1 MRNQKQQVLKGSQCS
16 GVSQT
21 SIQACK
27 LLMIRDRIRRAWRS
41 KAGLVIMTMPICDAS
56 MQKKKKKKK
65 KKGKGKKYE
74 DKINSKVNILPCHR

>member
-65 KKGKGKKYE
+65 KKEKEKSM
-74 DKINSKVNILPCHR
+74 KIRLIQR

>member
-56 MQKKKKKKK
+56 MQNKKKKKKK
-65 KKGKGKKYE
+65 KEKEKSM
-74 DKINSKVNILPCHR
+74 KIRLIQR